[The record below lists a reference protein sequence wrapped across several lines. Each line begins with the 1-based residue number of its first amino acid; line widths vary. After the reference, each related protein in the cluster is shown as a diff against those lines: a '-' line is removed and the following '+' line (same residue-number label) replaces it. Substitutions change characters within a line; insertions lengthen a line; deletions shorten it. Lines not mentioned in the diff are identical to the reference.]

1 MTTLPT
7 VLEVHG
13 LRFGYPQCP
22 LFADWSARIA
32 PGVTLVRGGD
42 GRGKTTLL
50 RLLAGVQ
57 SAQAGH
63 LRVQAGGHSTTLTE
77 APSDYRQQVFWVDP
91 RDDGS
96 DQLTPNDCFALI
108 AQRHSGFRA
117 QLIDDLVAGL
127 ALTEHRA
134 KRLFMLST
142 GSRRK
147 VWLATAFASGAAVTL
162 LDDPFAAL
170 DKPSIRF
177 VTELLQEAAGHS
189 TRAWVV
195 TGYAAPAGV
204 ALAATLDLGD

>member
-1 MTTLPT
+1 
-7 VLEVHG
+7 
-13 LRFGYPQCP
+13 
-22 LFADWSARIA
+22 
-32 PGVTLVRGGD
+32 
-42 GRGKTTLL
+42 
-50 RLLAGVQ
+50 
-57 SAQAGH
+57 
-63 LRVQAGGHSTTLTE
+63 
-77 APSDYRQQVFWVDP
+77 
-91 RDDGS
+91 
-96 DQLTPNDCFALI
+96 
-108 AQRHSGFRA
+108 
-117 QLIDDLVAGL
+117 LIDDLVAGL